1 MDDTKVLQACRLL
14 HEALCDDL
22 ELRRLLVHVDQDRV
36 SLTIHSKRGSQES
49 KVLIGEDS
57 GPDNIVPF
65 DPGVT

>member
-1 MDDTKVLQACRLL
+1 
-14 HEALCDDL
+14 LCDDL

-57 GPDNIVPF
+57 GPDNIVPLGFTAWLRNIF
-65 DPGVT
+65 DGG